1 MQDEEPQD
9 KIQQPISK
17 LTERNRLRMVLKNLS
32 LLRLLKNS
40 NPRIQELYSLARRC
54 WNSLLNVRKVLPIS
68 SRHCAKE
75 FRKPNFH
82 KGSGRKSLPFAF
94 PTSHIPAADR
104 YHIPCPEVQGLRV
117 VEKFL
122 SRPSPAFFTGSPELA
137 AQQLPW
143 GQAREP
149 GLSPALLTAVP
160 LLARNNTVCTKMGQN
175 NGLQEAK
182 CSKKKL
188 ESKNLGKPKKLKSK
202 VRVPEKKKV
211 QQSPAAVPEG
221 EQQVEPEVPKTSITC
236 PGAWGRQLPT
246 GDPGVIFLKPH
257 RGDAEQLK
265 AADQWNWFEG
275 LPRRIHLPGPRVMCR
290 PSTMRLVKR
299 CCTRFCS
306 ASLGL
311 PKCHPYR
318 V

>member
-1 MQDEEPQD
+1 M
-9 KIQQPISK
+9 
-17 LTERNRLRMVLKNLS
+17 
-32 LLRLLKNS
+32 
-40 NPRIQELYSLARRC
+40 A
-54 WNSLLNVRKVLPIS
+54 
-68 SRHCAKE
+68 
-75 FRKPNFH
+75 
-82 KGSGRKSLPFAF
+82 
-94 PTSHIPAADR
+94 
-104 YHIPCPEVQGLRV
+104 
-117 VEKFL
+117 EKFL
-122 SRPSPAFFTGSPELA
+122 SRPQLSPQAPELA

-149 GLSPALLTAVP
+149 GLSPALLSAVP

-175 NGLQEAK
+175 NEGLQEAK

-188 ESKNLGKPKKLKSK
+188 VSKNLGKPKKLKSK

-211 QQSPAAVPEG
+211 QPSRAAVPEG
-221 EQQVEPEVPKTSITC
+221 KQQVPKTPRGHGQITC

-257 RGDAEQLK
+257 REDMEQLQV
-265 AADQWNWFEG
+265 ADQWNWFEG

>member
-1 MQDEEPQD
+1 MSPSAKKRPQNSVVFKMQDEKPHD

-54 WNSLLNVRKVLPIS
+54 WNSLLNVPKVLLIS
-68 SRHCAKE
+68 S
-75 FRKPNFH
+75 
-82 KGSGRKSLPFAF
+82 
-94 PTSHIPAADR
+94 
-104 YHIPCPEVQGLRV
+104 
-117 VEKFL
+117 
-122 SRPSPAFFTGSPELA
+122 
-137 AQQLPW
+137 
-143 GQAREP
+143 
-149 GLSPALLTAVP
+149 
-160 LLARNNTVCTKMGQN
+160 RNNTVCTKMGQN

-188 ESKNLGKPKKLKSK
+188 KSKNLGKPKELKSQL
-202 VRVPEKKKV
+202 RVPEKKKV
-211 QQSPAAVPEG
+211 QESRAAVPEG
-221 EQQVEPEVPKTSITC
+221 EEQVEPEIPKTSRGHGLITC

-246 GDPGVIFLKPH
+246 GDPGVIFLKTH
-257 RGDAEQLK
+257 QGDMEQLEV
-265 AADQWNWFEG
+265 ADQWNWFEG

-306 ASLGL
+306 ASLEL
-311 PKCHPYR
+311 PMCHPYR

>member
-54 WNSLLNVRKVLPIS
+54 WNSLLNVPKVLQIS
-68 SRHCAKE
+68 S
-75 FRKPNFH
+75 
-82 KGSGRKSLPFAF
+82 
-94 PTSHIPAADR
+94 
-104 YHIPCPEVQGLRV
+104 
-117 VEKFL
+117 
-122 SRPSPAFFTGSPELA
+122 
-137 AQQLPW
+137 
-143 GQAREP
+143 
-149 GLSPALLTAVP
+149 
-160 LLARNNTVCTKMGQN
+160 RNNTVCTEMGQN

-211 QQSPAAVPEG
+211 QQSRAAVPDG
-221 EQQVEPEVPKTSITC
+221 EQVEPEVPKTSITC

-257 RGDAEQLK
+257 QGDTEQLQV
-265 AADQWNWFEG
+265 ADQWNWFEG

-311 PKCHPYR
+311 LKSHPYR
-318 V
+318 TSDGSQIVSRGWKSYNHLNGRVGWENLRVYK